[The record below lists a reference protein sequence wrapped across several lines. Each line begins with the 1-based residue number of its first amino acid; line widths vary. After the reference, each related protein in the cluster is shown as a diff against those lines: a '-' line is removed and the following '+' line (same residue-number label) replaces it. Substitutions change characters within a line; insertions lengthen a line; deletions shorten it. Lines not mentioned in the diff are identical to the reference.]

1 VPVILISTDQGF
13 SPSQTLLTIGGN
25 TITLTGSKATSII
38 ANNPRVIGDA
48 YTDLTKQTLSVA
60 SGNSVT
66 LTESIATFISAKI
79 PRVIGDDYTNLTSVL
94 PMAAITYAIT
104 DGNTIVTGDT
114 AEGNASVTQTWTV
127 S

>member
-13 SPSQTLLTIGGN
+13 GPAQTLLTIGSN
-25 TITLTGSKATSII
+25 TTILAESKATSIN
-38 ANNPRVIGDA
+38 ANNPRVIGDD
-48 YTDLTKQTLSVA
+48 YTDLTKQTLSIA
-60 SGNSVT
+60 SGNSAT
-66 LTESIATFISAKI
+66 LTESKATSIVAKI

-104 DGNTIVTGDT
+104 DGNTIVTGAT
-114 AEGNASVTQTWTV
+114 ATVTNQQYW